1 MIVFAAFVLGIATC
15 CLRSAPVCVL
25 VAVVLAAAGAL
36 SGSISGTD
44 NWLEIAAAI
53 GGYNMGVALA
63 LCGAIAVGLSH
74 DR

>member
-1 MIVFAAFVLGIATC
+1 MIVIAAFVLGITAC
-15 CLRSAPVCVL
+15 CLRSAPTCVL
-25 VAVVLAAAGAL
+25 IAVVLAAAGAL
-36 SGSISGTD
+36 SGAITGTD

-63 LCGAIAVGLSH
+63 LCGAIAVGLPH

>member
-1 MIVFAAFVLGIATC
+1 MIVIAAFVLGIATC

-25 VAVVLAAAGAL
+25 IAVALAAAGAL
-36 SGSISGTD
+36 SGSIAGTD
-44 NWLEIAAAI
+44 NWLEIAATI